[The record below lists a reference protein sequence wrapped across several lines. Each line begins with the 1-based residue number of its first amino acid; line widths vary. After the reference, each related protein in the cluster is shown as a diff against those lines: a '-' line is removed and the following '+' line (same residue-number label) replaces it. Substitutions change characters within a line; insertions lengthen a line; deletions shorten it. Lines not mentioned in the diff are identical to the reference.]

1 MRLLRLLLLLLGVGV
16 LVALILEHDPAA
28 VFASIGRLSWRLGVI
43 LCVPMAAVMLFDTLG
58 WRYAF
63 RRDRVPFTVLLT
75 TRLAGEAFNIVTPT
89 AALGGEVVKAWLLRD
104 RAPLDES
111 VPSVIIA
118 KTTITIAQGLFLLL
132 GVALAA
138 LTLAG
143 SSILAAMEWLVGLE
157 VLALAVFILMQTRG
171 LVGWSARILAR
182 LGIRRLGAGGTAMRV
197 DEALAEFYR
206 REPRRLALSIAFHL
220 VAWLLGSLEAWLILW
235 FLGVEVSQLV
245 DRLFVEEDGV
255 IVRLTGRLPIR
266 PTPGILLAPLRILR
280 QARRYDPVHW
290 RADPLLAEAQARA
303 RTLEARDPRA
313 LSWADLLAT
322 VRAALAIP
330 PLLGEIRLRYIPG
343 AALAVGRLRLALGLL
358 GRADRFG
365 ALLSGVHGRLG

>member
-16 LVALILEHDPAA
+16 LAALILEHDPAA
-28 VFASIGRLSWRLGVI
+28 IFASIGRLSWRLGVI
-43 LCVPMAAVMLFDTLG
+43 LCVPMSVVMLFDTLG

-104 RAPLDES
+104 RSPLDES
-111 VPSVIIA
+111 VPSVIVA

-143 SSILAAMEWLVGLE
+143 SAILAAMEWLVGLE

-171 LVGWSARILAR
+171 LVGWSARVLAR
-182 LGIRRLGAGGTAMRV
+182 LGIRGLAAGGTVTRV

-235 FLGVEVSQLV
+235 FLGVEVS
-245 DRLFVEEDGV
+245 
-255 IVRLTGRLPIR
+255 
-266 PTPGILLAPLRILR
+266 
-280 QARRYDPVHW
+280 
-290 RADPLLAEAQARA
+290 
-303 RTLEARDPRA
+303 
-313 LSWADLLAT
+313 LAT
-322 VRAALAIP
+322 ATVIEAFGTGIRFATFLVPAS
-330 PLLGEIRLRYIPG
+330 LGVQEGGY
-343 AALAVGRLRLALGLL
+343 AVTFLALGL
-358 GRADRFG
+358 GTADGVAFG
-365 ALLSGVHGRLG
+365 LVRRIRELFWVAIGLLVFALVRRGPLVAAPSAQPGNGIV

>member
-1 MRLLRLLLLLLGVGV
+1 VSLLRLLLFLLGVGV

-28 VFASIGRLSWRLGVI
+28 IFASIGRLSWRLGVI
-43 LCVPMAAVMLFDTLG
+43 LCVPMAVVMVFDTLG

-143 SSILAAMEWLVGLE
+143 SAILAAMEWLVGLE

-171 LVGWSARILAR
+171 LVGWSARVLAR
-182 LGIRRLGAGGTAMRV
+182 LGIRRLGGGTTATRV

-206 REPRRLALSIAFHL
+206 REPRRLAISIAFHL
-220 VAWLLGSLEAWLILW
+220 AAWLLGSLEAWLILW
-235 FLGVEVSQLV
+235 FLGVEVS
-245 DRLFVEEDGV
+245 
-255 IVRLTGRLPIR
+255 
-266 PTPGILLAPLRILR
+266 
-280 QARRYDPVHW
+280 
-290 RADPLLAEAQARA
+290 
-303 RTLEARDPRA
+303 
-313 LSWADLLAT
+313 LAT
-322 VRAALAIP
+322 ATVIEAFGTGIRFATFLVPAS
-330 PLLGEIRLRYIPG
+330 LGVQEGGY
-343 AALAVGRLRLALGLL
+343 VVTFLALGL
-358 GRADRFG
+358 GTADAVAFG
-365 ALLSGVHGRLG
+365 LVRRIRELFWVAIGLLLFALVRRGPLVAVPSGQSGNGIV